1 MPFCCNAAIG
11 EGVMG
16 EMPMLIATARSYEG
30 FPLHGLFCQATAL
43 LQMGNVRKF
52 QSITGWVELDLTVI

>member
-1 MPFCCNAAIG
+1 
-11 EGVMG
+11 MG

-30 FPLHGLFCQATAL
+30 FPLHGLFCHATAL